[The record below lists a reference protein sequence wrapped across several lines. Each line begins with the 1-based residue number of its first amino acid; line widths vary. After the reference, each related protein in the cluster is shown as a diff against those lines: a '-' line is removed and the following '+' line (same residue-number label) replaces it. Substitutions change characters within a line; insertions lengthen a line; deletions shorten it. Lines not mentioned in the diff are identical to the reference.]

1 MSAHMAAQMQLSQE
15 QTTLDLQ
22 RSTYDELKLA
32 RVYTRNQTQVCLANG
47 YDSGDDDSDPDEDEG
62 QVFTER
68 LYHDNG
74 VRKYLR
80 TFQRLPA
87 RGGMPEVERLV
98 EEKHFD
104 PDGVCMLDVHFGLGQ
119 PYLSRKHF
127 YPNQRLKS
135 EQLFFVEDERTM
147 RSRKA
152 GYWREYHEHGGV
164 KSELQYNDHGVR
176 CGFNKRY
183 TEDGTLEWV
192 KDYTKEQQERLA
204 DVNSR
209 KGKMDFSLHEAAALL
224 GFLPG
229 VIPGTVTEVNRQYR
243 KQCAP
248 LHPDKNPDPDKT
260 AQFHEV
266 SRARDLLL
274 KHLES
279 FVPPQRNAQ
288 R

>member
-1 MSAHMAAQMQLSQE
+1 MATHTQLAAALGAD
-15 QTTLDLQ
+15 LDLQ
-22 RSTYDELKLA
+22 RSTYDELSVA
-32 RVYTRNQTQVCLANG
+32 GVYRRRQTQVCLANG
-47 YDSGDDDSDPDEDEG
+47 YDSEADDSDVDEADG

-74 VRKYLR
+74 TRKYLR
-80 TFQRLPA
+80 TYHLMPA
-87 RGGMPEVERLV
+87 KNGMPECERLV
-98 EEKHFD
+98 EEKHFN

-127 YPNQRLKS
+127 HPNQRLKS

-152 GYWREYHEHGGV
+152 GYWREYYDTGGV

-183 TEDGTLEWV
+183 TPDGTLEWV
-192 KDYTKEQQERLA
+192 KDYTKDHIERLA
-204 DVNSR
+204 LVNSR
-209 KGKMDFSLHEAAALL
+209 KGKLDFSVHEAAALL
-224 GFLPG
+224 GF
-229 VIPGTVTEVNRQYR
+229 VPGTLPSSVQEVNRHYR

-248 LHPDKNPDPDKT
+248 LHPDKSPDPDAT
-260 AQFHEV
+260 AKFIQV

-274 KHLES
+274 KQLEAS
-279 FVPPQRNAQ
+279 AGRQGRAH
-288 R
+288 